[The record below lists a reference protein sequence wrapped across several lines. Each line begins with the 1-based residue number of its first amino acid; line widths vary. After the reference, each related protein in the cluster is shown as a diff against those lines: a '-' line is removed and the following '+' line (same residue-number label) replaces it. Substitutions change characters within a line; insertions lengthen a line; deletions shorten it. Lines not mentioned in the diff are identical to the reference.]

1 MEGEGRSERG
11 KKTTQVNTNRKSMAE
26 LQETVWFQSFVE
38 HRDAA
43 RVITCCTVVV
53 VCLESFKDQ
62 SVFKRI

>member
-1 MEGEGRSERG
+1 
-11 KKTTQVNTNRKSMAE
+11 MAE

-53 VCLESFKDQ
+53 VVCLESKTSRCLREYKKIKHQRKNEIIIFD
-62 SVFKRI
+62 SWPN